1 MSEKGC
7 VLVCVTRQ
15 RECARLIDRGREEA
29 ARLHTPLHVI
39 HVGDGKSMLGTP
51 DAAEALN
58 YLFSLA
64 HEADAEMNI
73 LSGADV
79 PAVIADYARRESAC
93 MLLLGTDRTGIFQKL
108 QILLPETEIV
118 ICP

>member
-1 MSEKGC
+1 MNSIKKIFADIPLYLAGGA
-7 VLVCVTRQ
+7 LVAVSISCF
-15 RECARLIDRGREEA
+15 A
-29 ARLHTPLHVI
+29 APNDI
-39 HVGDGKSMLGTP
+39 AAGGFSGVGTL
-51 DAAEALN
+51 LN